1 MGLTPEDQKFF
12 DDLEELFSMP
22 AWKALVKEAERTIYH
37 LQAEA
42 LEAGSFEEVCVK
54 RGRAQQLAEFVNM
67 EPSLD
72 LQKSE
77 LVRQSIEES
86 AYASL

>member
-1 MGLTPEDQKFF
+1 MGLTPENQKFF
-12 DDLEELFSMP
+12 DDMEELFAMP
-22 AWKALVKEAERTIYH
+22 AWKTLIQEAERTIYH

-67 EPSLD
+67 ESLME
-72 LQKSE
+72 LQKAE
-77 LVRQSIEES
+77 LERQNLEQDV
-86 AYASL
+86 YAAL

>member
-12 DDLEELFSMP
+12 DDLEELFSTP
-22 AWKALVKEAERTIYH
+22 GWKSLVEEAKRTIYH

-54 RGRAQQLAEFVNM
+54 RGRAQQLAELVNM
-67 EPSLD
+67 EASLE

-77 LVRQSIEES
+77 LVRQNAEDSV
-86 AYASL
+86 YASL

>member
-1 MGLTPEDQKFF
+1 MGLTPEQQKFF
-12 DDLEELFSMP
+12 DELEEVFSTQG
-22 AWKALVKEAERTIYH
+22 WKSLVKEAEQTIYY

-67 EPSLD
+67 ED
-72 LQKSE
+72 NVALQKSE
-77 LVRQSIEES
+77 LARVYEEGD
-86 AYASL
+86 AAL